1 MEDKMQ
7 EEMYKSNVSLN
18 RYKDKLY
25 VDPQYGL
32 DHHSSSVNYAVFS
45 GEWDIEDVREEYVV
59 KMIHR
64 TSGDTV
70 SLSFASLKDKLN
82 FTKNIYAAKPIKQ
95 VGNGMELE
103 KLANSNIKPAASK
116 SLAGLLSKIV
126 PLF

>member
-1 MEDKMQ
+1 MQ
-7 EEMYKSNVSLN
+7 EEIYKSNVSLN

-25 VDPQYGL
+25 IDPQYGL

-45 GEWDIEDVREEYVV
+45 GEWDIEDVREEYMV

-70 SLSFASLKDKLN
+70 SLSFTSLKDKLN

-103 KLANSNIKPAASK
+103 KSANGHIKPPVSR
-116 SLAGLLSKIV
+116 SLSGLLSKIV

>member
-1 MEDKMQ
+1 MQ
-7 EEMYKSNVSLN
+7 EEIYKSNVSLN

-32 DHHSSSVNYAVFS
+32 DHHSASISYAVFS

-70 SLSFASLKDKLN
+70 SLSFNSLKDKIN

-103 KLANSNIKPAASK
+103 KLANSHLKPSTSK
-116 SLAGLLSKIV
+116 TLSGILSKIV